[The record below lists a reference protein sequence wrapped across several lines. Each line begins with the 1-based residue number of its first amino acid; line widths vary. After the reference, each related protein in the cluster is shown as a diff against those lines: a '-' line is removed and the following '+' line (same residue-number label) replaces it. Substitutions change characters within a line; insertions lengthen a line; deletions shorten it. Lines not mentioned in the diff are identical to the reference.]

1 METSSFFKA
10 KRSSTPRHKTG
21 TPRRSIQNT
30 TSRFRQSLTEPMSP
44 TEVRDSDTLQIIKM
58 VLKKPADER
67 TDLDLKKLVPFLKQI
82 QFFKDRNLK
91 D

>member
-1 METSSFFKA
+1 
-10 KRSSTPRHKTG
+10 
-21 TPRRSIQNT
+21 
-30 TSRFRQSLTEPMSP
+30 MSP
-44 TEVRDSDTLQIIKM
+44 TEVRDCDSLQIIKM